1 MLILRPND
9 HAALLSFHD
18 AVEAIEQ
25 AFRAWSEEPGL
36 NLPRLI
42 VNERIRLAVHLAS
55 VPFLDGAG
63 LMAHT
68 RHLGSSAPDRHHAA
82 SLVFDLETG
91 GLDAILLGQILC
103 GRPVGGVADLRTAAT
118 SAVAI
123 KYLAREDA
131 QTVGILGSGRQ
142 AQSHLAALA
151 AVRLLRSAK
160 VYSRSHE
167 KRTSYA
173 QKMTKALGIPVEAVD
188 AAKDAVRDVD
198 IVLVMTDTKEPVL
211 FGEWLKPGQHV
222 TSVMGSNTPLD
233 SSGRPVRKPRR
244 DLDDEA
250 LRRGDVIVINS
261 RTQARQDFQGDV
273 MVPIEAGVLT
283 WERVHELGEV
293 LTGKAAGRT
302 DARQITLY
310 KNNGGQG
317 VADVALALLAAKKA
331 REKGLG
337 TEI

>member
-18 AVEAIEQ
+18 AVEAIEL
-25 AFRAWSEEPGL
+25 AFRAWGEEPGL
-36 NLPRLI
+36 NLPRMI
-42 VNERIRLAVHLAS
+42 VNERIRLAVHPAS

-68 RHLGSSAPDRHHAA
+68 RHLGSSAADRHHAA
-82 SLVFDLETG
+82 SLVFDLKTG
-91 GLDAILLGQILC
+91 GLDAIVLDQILC
-103 GRPVGGVADLRTAAT
+103 GPPVGGAADLRTAAT

-131 QTVGILGSGRQ
+131 QTVGVLGSGRQ

-160 VYSRSHE
+160 VYSRAPE

-261 RTQARQDFQGDV
+261 RTQARQDFQGDI

-293 LTGKAAGRT
+293 LTEKAAGRT
-302 DARQITLY
+302 EARQITLY

-317 VADVALALLAAKKA
+317 VADMALALLAAKKA